1 MSKLKYIFTVLFLL
15 TFATFVTAQDDRDDN
30 PPPRDNQ
37 GQQRPNLLRELDLSR
52 EQVEQIREINQ
63 ANRQDLRAAQ
73 QKVGEARR
81 NLDQA
86 IYAEKADDAN
96 VQIKLREFQDAQAD
110 AARLRANIEFQIR
123 KVLTPDQLIRFREMR
138 QNFEQ
143 FRNDRQQNRQNNPNQ
158 FRMRNQLRNKRLN
171 NRQLPP
177 QN

>member
-1 MSKLKYIFTVLFLL
+1 MLKLKYIFTVLFLL
-15 TFATFVTAQDDRDDN
+15 TFAGIAAAQDDQDE
-30 PPPRDNQ
+30 PPPRENQ
-37 GQQRPNLLRELDLSR
+37 RQERPNLLRELDLTR
-52 EQVEQIREINQ
+52 EQVQQIREINQ
-63 ANRQDLRAAQ
+63 TNRRELRAAQ

-96 VQIKLREFQDAQAD
+96 VQLKLREFQDAQAD

-123 KVLTPDQLIRFREMR
+123 KVLTPEQLIRFRELR

-143 FRNDRQQNRQNNPNQ
+143 FKDERQKNPDQ
-158 FRMRNQLRNKRLN
+158 FRMRNQFRNKRLN
-171 NRQLPP
+171 NRPPPP

>member
-15 TFATFVTAQDDRDDN
+15 CFAGIAAAQDDRDDN
-30 PPPRDNQ
+30 QPPND
-37 GQQRPNLLRELDLSR
+37 GQRRPNLLRELDLTR
-52 EQVEQIREINQ
+52 EQIQQIREINQ
-63 ANRQDLRAAQ
+63 TNRQELRAAQ
-73 QKVGEARR
+73 QKIGDARR

-86 IYAEKADDAN
+86 IYAEKADDAD

-123 KVLTPDQLIRFREMR
+123 KVLTPEQLVRFRELR

-143 FRNDRQQNRQNNPNQ
+143 FKDERRKNPNQ
-158 FRMRNQLRNKRLN
+158 FRMRNQFRNKRLN
-171 NRQLPP
+171 NRPPPP

>member
-1 MSKLKYIFTVLFLL
+1 MSKLKYIFTVLFLFTL
-15 TFATFVTAQDDRDDN
+15 AGIVAAQDMPDD
-30 PPPRDNQ
+30 PPPRENQ
-37 GQQRPNLLRELDLSR
+37 QQRPNLLRELDLSR
-52 EQVEQIREINQ
+52 EQVQQIREINQ
-63 ANRQDLRAAQ
+63 SNRRELRDAQ

-86 IYAEKADDAN
+86 IYSEKADDAS

-123 KVLTPDQLIRFREMR
+123 KVLTPEQLIRFRELR
-138 QNFEQ
+138 ENFER
-143 FRNDRQQNRQNNPNQ
+143 FKNNRQQNPNQ
-158 FRMRNQLRNKRLN
+158 FRMRNQLRNRRLN

>member
-15 TFATFVTAQDDRDDN
+15 TFAGIISAQDIQDD
-30 PPPRDNQ
+30 PPPPMEK
-37 GQQRPNLLRELDLSR
+37 QQRPNLLRELGLTR
-52 EQVEQIREINQ
+52 EQVQQIREINQ
-63 ANRQDLRAAQ
+63 SNRQDLRAAQ

-81 NLDQA
+81 DLDVA

-110 AARLRANIEFQIR
+110 AARLRANIEYQIR
-123 KVLTPDQLIRFREMR
+123 KVLTPEQLIRFRELR
-138 QNFEQ
+138 EKFER
-143 FRNDRQQNRQNNPNQ
+143 FRNNRQENRGQNPNQ

-171 NRQLPP
+171 NRPLPP